1 MHKIPKDLKGVLDE
15 NLEVLRIWKNITAL
29 ARNEWI
35 CFIESAKKIETRN
48 SRIERLCNDLKNG
61 KKRPCCWQGCQHRK
75 V

>member
-1 MHKIPKDLKGVLDE
+1 MHKIPKDLKRVLDE
-15 NLEVLRIWKNITAL
+15 NLEVLGIWKNITAL

-48 SRIERLCNDLKNG
+48 SRIERLFNDLKNG